1 MKTGLYV
8 DISDLYFKL
17 QKKFGVGK
25 LNYVLL
31 KERCENLTLAIAYGC
46 QSENEASPFIHYLR
60 SLGFITKYKKPYT
73 LNIGDRKIQRCSWGV
88 GVATDVL
95 TGVNDHSI
103 DNVIICSSN
112 PDLIPLYKKLGNL
125 GINVTVIGCNVPKS
139 VYKYVTNLIELSID
153 DLETKEE

>member
-17 QKKFGVGK
+17 QKKFNVGK
-25 LNYVLL
+25 INYVKL
-31 KERCENLTLAIAYGC
+31 KESVGDSLAIAIAYGC

-88 GVATDVL
+88 GVATDVMA
-95 TGVNDHSI
+95 GVASGDV
-103 DNVIICSSN
+103 DNIVICSSN
-112 PDLIPLYKKLGNL
+112 PDLIPLYKKLVNQ
-125 GINVTVIGCNVPKS
+125 GIIVTVIGCNVPKS
-139 VYKYVTNLIELSID
+139 VNKYVTNVIELTLD
-153 DLETKEE
+153 DLEE

>member
-17 QKKFGVGK
+17 HKKFGIGK
-25 LNYVLL
+25 LNYINL
-31 KERCENLTLAIAYGC
+31 KERCSDVDTLLIAYGC

-73 LNIGDRKIQRCSWGV
+73 LNIGDRKIQRCSWGI

-95 TGVNDHSI
+95 TGVYEDGI

-112 PDLIPLYKKLGNL
+112 PDLIPLYKKLQKKG
-125 GINVTVIGCNVPKS
+125 VTVTVMGCNVPKS
-139 VYKYVTNLIELSID
+139 VNKYVSQVIELQLS
-153 DLETKEE
+153 DLEKE